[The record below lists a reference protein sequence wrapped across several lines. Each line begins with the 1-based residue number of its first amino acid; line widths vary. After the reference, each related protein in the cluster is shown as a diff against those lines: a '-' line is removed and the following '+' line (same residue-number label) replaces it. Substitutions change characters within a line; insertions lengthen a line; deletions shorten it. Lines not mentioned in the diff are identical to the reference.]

1 MNGLGSMHR
10 VFLNEVGVLLRVFL
24 YNQWETRLC
33 VLADALLS
41 LSKLNEMLY
50 NKSIL
55 LIDISSVGAIS
66 ISYIHV
72 IFLEFLSDDKFHRN

>member
-66 ISYIHV
+66 ISYI